1 MTHSRRAQLLGMRS
15 TQRSDLPGASAPPL
29 HVRHPEGLMLLQ
41 PGPHMPARRANQES
55 SLRAFPQAQPS
66 EALELVQQREAHRPQ
81 PIAIEEIG
89 RKPKSKEDFLR
100 FFDEWMSE
108 PDEMGEE
115 WWARFDE
122 DLKAHRLH
130 FPERELP

>member
-1 MTHSRRAQLLGMRS
+1 MTHTRQAQLLGMGS
-15 TQRSDLPGASAPPL
+15 TQRSDIPRPSGPPL
-29 HVRHPEGLMLLQ
+29 HIQQPEGLTVLQ
-41 PGPHMPARRANQES
+41 PGSRMPARRANQEPS
-55 SLRAFPQAQPS
+55 VSVFPQAQPS
-66 EALELVQQREAHRPQ
+66 EALELAQQREAHRP
-81 PIAIEEIG
+81 PIVEIG
-89 RKPKSKEDFLR
+89 RKPRSKQDFLK